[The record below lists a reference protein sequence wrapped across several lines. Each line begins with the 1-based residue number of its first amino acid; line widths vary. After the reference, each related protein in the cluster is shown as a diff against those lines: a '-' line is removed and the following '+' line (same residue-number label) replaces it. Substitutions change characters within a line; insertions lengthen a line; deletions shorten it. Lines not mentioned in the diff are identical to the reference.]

1 MNTGSTHKG
10 LYALAF
16 GTLGFGI
23 TEYVMMG
30 ILPNIASDLGV
41 SIPEAGH
48 LISAYALGVCIGA
61 PLAVTVSRGKPLRS
75 ILVGL
80 ITLQLIGS
88 LITTFAPNFWV
99 AMASRLISGLP
110 HGAFFGVGSIVAEK
124 LASEGKN
131 TTAVSIMVMGM
142 TIANL
147 LGVPIGTFLSESA
160 SWRFIFA
167 FSTLWSAVTI
177 FFIYRWIPVLP
188 SLPDNGLKGQFRFL
202 KRPEPWLILAV
213 TMAGNGGIFCYY
225 SYVSPLMTGV
235 AGFSPAAMTA
245 LMVLAGGSMCIGNL
259 LGGRLSD
266 RFTPTRVIAST
277 QVIMLTALLCL
288 FFWSYDKIVATV
300 MMCLCCGG
308 LFAVSSPQQYLII
321 QYSKG
326 GEMMG
331 GAMIQLAFNLGNAI
345 GAYCGGLPID
355 SGAGVRYSCL
365 VGAGFVVL
373 GVMSAFLLMKR
384 LERRTA
390 ATTTA

>member
-99 AMASRLISGLP
+99 AMVSRLISGLP

-235 AGFSPAAMTA
+235 AGFSPESMTL
-245 LMVLAGGSMCIGNL
+245 LMMLAGGSMCIGNY

-266 RFTPTRVIAST
+266 RFTPTRVIAAT

-288 FFWSYDKIVATV
+288 FFWSSGKFVAAL

-321 QYSKG
+321 KYSRG

-331 GAMIQLAFNLGNAI
+331 GAMIQIAFNLGNAI

-355 SGAGVRYSCL
+355 YGAGVRYSCL

-373 GVMSAFLLMKR
+373 GVMFALMLMKR
-384 LERRTA
+384 LEKRA
-390 ATTTA
+390 AASTTA

>member
-1 MNTGSTHKG
+1 MSTGSTHKG

-30 ILPNIASDLGV
+30 ILPNIAADLGV

-80 ITLQLIGS
+80 ITLQLTGS

-99 AMASRLISGLP
+99 AMVSRLISGLP

-124 LASEGKN
+124 LASEGKS

-147 LGVPIGTFLSESA
+147 LGVPIGTLLSETL
-160 SWRFIFA
+160 SWRLIFA

-177 FFIYRWIPVLP
+177 FFIHRWIPVLP

-202 KRPEPWLILAV
+202 KRREPWLILAV

-235 AGFSPAAMTA
+235 AGFSPESMTL
-245 LMVLAGGSMCIGNL
+245 LMMLAGGSMCIGNY

-266 RFTPTRVIAST
+266 RFTPTRVIAAT

-288 FFWSYDKIVATV
+288 FFWSSGKFVAAL

-321 QYSKG
+321 QHSKG

-331 GAMIQLAFNLGNAI
+331 GAMIQIAFNLGNAI

-355 SGAGVRYSCL
+355 YGAGVRYSCL
-365 VGAGFVVL
+365 VGAAFVVF
-373 GVMSAFLLMKR
+373 GVLFAVRLMKR
-384 LERRTA
+384 LESRPGTVTA
-390 ATTTA
+390 